1 VKLLTNSDKEE
12 SMMKRL
18 AAVTMIVAFAGAGLT
33 PVAVATP
40 DSTPGPAAGH
50 AAKAKAYGKYCQNQ
64 SKKHVKGEKGTAF
77 SRCVHAMAR
86 AARTDASPRQA
97 CKALSKKRVA
107 GEKGTPFSRCVVAA
121 AKLKHELEA

>member
-1 VKLLTNSDKEE
+1 
-12 SMMKRL
+12 MKRL

-33 PVAVATP
+33 PAVAAQP
-40 DSTPGPAAGH
+40 DSTPGPNAGN
-50 AAKAKAYGKYCQNQ
+50 AAKAKAYGKYCKGQ

-77 SRCVHAMAR
+77 SQCVNAMAR

-121 AKLKHELEA
+121 AKLKDEVEA